1 MANWLKFNL
10 ANGEFAGNNLISANG
25 LKDVHAH
32 HMPTGQEPTA
42 TEFSPPVYGLGWMVG
57 TYQGKKHLYH
67 SGGIDGFITN
77 VMLFPND
84 DLGLVAFTNANS
96 DFSQWLNLT
105 AADLLLGHTPKDWL
119 GQALQR
125 KQAAAAQVDVVRDD
139 PRQKPKTKPSH
150 QLNAYAGEYVHPGYG
165 LLRIQVEGR
174 RLNLQYNDMPVD
186 LEHWHFDVWRT
197 SELAIDRAMRNH
209 LVQFEDNFYG
219 EVARVQVRIE
229 PTAAPVVF
237 EKRAEAKLTDP
248 IWLAQWVGDY
258 VTPQAMLKVIQRQ
271 SQLLVV
277 VPGQP
282 TYTLVPELGGRFHFE
297 QVPDV
302 TVQFDPSNGTMLL
315 MQPSGVT
322 VAKRD

>member
-1 MANWLKFNL
+1 
-10 ANGEFAGNNLISANG
+10 
-25 LKDVHAH
+25 
-32 HMPTGQEPTA
+32 MPTGQEPAA

-77 VMLFPND
+77 VMLFPDD

-96 DFSQWLNLT
+96 DLSQWLNLT
-105 AADLLLGHTPKDWL
+105 AADLLLGHVPKDWL

-125 KQAAAAQVDVVRDD
+125 KQVAAAQVDIDGND
-139 PRQKPKTKPSH
+139 PRQKAKTRPSH
-150 QLNAYAGEYVHPGYG
+150 DLNAYAGEYVHPGYG

-174 RLNLQYNDMPVD
+174 HLNLQYNDMPAD

-197 SELAIDRAMRNH
+197 SELATDRAMRNH
-209 LVQFEDNFYG
+209 LVQFQDNFYG
-219 EVARVQVRIE
+219 DVARVQVRIE

-237 EKRAEAKLTDP
+237 EKRADAKLTDP
-248 IWLAQWVGDY
+248 LWLAQWVGDY
-258 VTPQAMLKVIQRQ
+258 VTPKAILKIIQRK

-302 TVQFDPSNGTMLL
+302 TVQFDESNGTMLL
-315 MQPSGVT
+315 MQSSGVT
-322 VAKRD
+322 IARKD